1 MICIYLTEMC
11 IFVKK
16 AAMKHLQ
23 REITPIG
30 DEDLFIVMNHPH
42 AKFDYAGHFHSEY
55 EINLVINGRGE
66 RIVGDCI
73 EEFEG
78 TDLVM
83 IGPNVPHRWT
93 TGDGSAVMHVVT
105 IQFPKE
111 TLDYRILCKK
121 IFHPIRQLCNDAFRG
136 IVFSEPA
143 RRQLQ
148 AKILDLTGKQG
159 FDSAM
164 AFFGILHTMAQAEGR
179 RFLLDDNFEANTAI
193 RESKSRRINQ
203 VISYIQEHFAE
214 EITLAAMADTVG
226 MSESAFSHFFKRK
239 TNRSF
244 IDYLNDI
251 RIGHASKLLYET
263 THTVS
268 EVCYASGFN
277 NISNFNRIF
286 KRKKGSTPSEYRNS
300 IQSIMTRY

>member
-1 MICIYLTEMC
+1 MYFC
-11 IFVKK
+11 KK
-16 AAMKHLQ
+16 TAMKYLQ

-30 DEDLFIVMNHPH
+30 DEDLFIVMNHPN
-42 AKFDYAGHFHSEY
+42 AKFDYTGHFHSEY

-66 RIVGDCI
+66 RIVGDNI
-73 EEFEG
+73 EKFEG

-93 TGDGSAVMHVVT
+93 TGDEALIMHVVT

-111 TLDYRILCKK
+111 TLDYQILRKK
-121 IFHPIRQLCNDAFRG
+121 IFHPIHQLCNDAFRG

-143 RRQLQ
+143 KSILQ
-148 AKILDLTGKQG
+148 AKILELTGKQG
-159 FDSAM
+159 FDSALT
-164 AFFGILHTMAQAEGR
+164 FFEILHTMAMTEKR

-203 VISYIQEHFAE
+203 VISYIQKHFTE

-251 RIGHASKLLYET
+251 RIGYASKLLYET
-263 THTVS
+263 THTVF

-286 KRKKGSTPSEYRNS
+286 KRKKGCSPSEYRHN